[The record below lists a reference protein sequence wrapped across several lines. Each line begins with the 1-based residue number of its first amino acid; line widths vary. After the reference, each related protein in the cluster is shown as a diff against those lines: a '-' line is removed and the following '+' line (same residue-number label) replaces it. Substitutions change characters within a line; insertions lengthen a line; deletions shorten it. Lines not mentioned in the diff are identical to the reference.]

1 MLQEVNIIGEMVLY
15 YTFSDNVQTN
25 MAGLQLRWLI
35 DKKIGCSL
43 CNKVRYCNM
52 SNLDFDFQIESEK

>member
-1 MLQEVNIIGEMVLY
+1 MVLY